1 MDKTNLINSKD
12 DNNKEVKSSKG
23 SNESQ
28 EQYRIVITKEA
39 NECLEV
45 VAAKVNKGF
54 EAGTVNR
61 SDVAIYVFQNLSK
74 LLTESDIKAMR
85 SLHFDEKKVLGS
97 ILKSD
102 EDLPEEIRRVLREHY
117 GVNDKEKKRSVRS
130 AQELSTERGVDN
142 SSVAS

>member
-1 MDKTNLINSKD
+1 MDKMNLINSKD
-12 DNNKEVKSSKG
+12 NNNREIKSSKTV
-23 SNESQ
+23 NENQ

-45 VAAKVNKGF
+45 IAAKVNKGF
-54 EAGTVNR
+54 EAGAVNR

-74 LLTESDIKAMR
+74 LLNESDIKAMR

-117 GVNDKEKKRSVRS
+117 GVTDKEKKRPVRS
-130 AQELSTERGVDN
+130 TQELSTDRNVDN